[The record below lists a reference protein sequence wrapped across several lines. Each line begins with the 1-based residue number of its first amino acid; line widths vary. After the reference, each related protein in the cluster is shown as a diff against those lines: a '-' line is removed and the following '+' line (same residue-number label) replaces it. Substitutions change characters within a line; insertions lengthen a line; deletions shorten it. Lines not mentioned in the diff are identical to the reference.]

1 MIQKHRF
8 SPIFAARLCCHG
20 VFIHRLQHFQHLGRH
35 PAYESQDFWLGQ
47 VHRICFRWCCAEG
60 KDVPLSNPLFFS
72 TVLRF
77 DIIIRV
83 SIQGLLPVTVRVKLT
98 WPHEIILFTFNII
111 YDHHI
116 AYIYNCC
123 EKHWSE
129 KNFTEW
135 ACRDHSSTGK
145 CIGEGICRGTTTIA
159 SKQWLS
165 QRPYFSIK
173 GLCWVERFGDLIS
186 SWWHVKGPRTTG
198 LRWVT
203 SWEHCSWCW
212 RCLSS
217 KVFVWQSSLWKIQ
230 IKHSGAKIS
239 HGLYQGKTRSIY
251 HQSGLKAHFGALQKS
266 SSIILTSSASL
277 RIGFVNVLWHG
288 EDAKNCRED
297 FAEYGQRRCTDCF
310 LDLYQSEQRMQTFV
324 ASENTT

>member
-1 MIQKHRF
+1 MGSRWLCGQPQLLGRWELLQHMPWCIARSQPLAGHDPETSF

-35 PAYESQDFWLGQ
+35 PAYESQDSWLGQ
-47 VHRICFRWCCAEG
+47 VHRICFRWCYAEG
-60 KDVPLSNPLFFS
+60 KDVPLSNPSFFS

-77 DIIIRV
+77 NIRIRV

-98 WPHEIILFTFNII
+98 WPHEMYVILFTFDII

-116 AYIYNCC
+116 AYIYIYIYLIIV
-123 EKHWSE
+123 
-129 KNFTEW
+129 
-135 ACRDHSSTGK
+135 RSTGQKKTLPNEPAEITAQLAK

-173 GLCWVERFGDLIS
+173 GLCWVDRFGDLIS
-186 SWWHVKGPRTTG
+186 TWWHVKGPRTTG

-239 HGLYQGKTRSIY
+239 HRLY
-251 HQSGLKAHFGALQKS
+251 
-266 SSIILTSSASL
+266 
-277 RIGFVNVLWHG
+277 
-288 EDAKNCRED
+288 
-297 FAEYGQRRCTDCF
+297 
-310 LDLYQSEQRMQTFV
+310 
-324 ASENTT
+324 